1 MGQNLAYFASE
12 KGNSDHLKTKEI
24 DLKSVQVFAAII
36 KPKIN
41 AKLASPKRN
50 SIRNCLLPCAYK
62 IEFSTKSGEN
72 REREREERTNLDLH
86 IMGYVWFIKKN
97 NNGLRMRYNLMDF
110 SRKMWCKSSL
120 CLVG

>member
-12 KGNSDHLKTKEI
+12 IWNSDHLKTKEI

-62 IEFSTKSGEN
+62 IEFSTKSGATRN
-72 REREREERTNLDLH
+72 LVQIERERVT
-86 IMGYVWFIKKN
+86 Y
-97 NNGLRMRYNLMDF
+97 
-110 SRKMWCKSSL
+110 
-120 CLVG
+120 